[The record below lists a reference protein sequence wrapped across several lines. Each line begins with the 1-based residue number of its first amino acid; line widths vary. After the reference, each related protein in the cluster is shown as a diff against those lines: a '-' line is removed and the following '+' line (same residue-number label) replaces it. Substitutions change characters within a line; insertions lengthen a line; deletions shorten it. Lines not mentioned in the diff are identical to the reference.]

1 MLGGSRGPF
10 KPGHPGIIQEP
21 AVCPFP
27 RKERADSRFSHVYAV
42 NGRIRC
48 LYGTLQKRADLLVVS
63 VTTDL
68 LGGLSA
74 TC

>member
-10 KPGHPGIIQEP
+10 KPGASRDNQKP

-27 RKERADSRFSHVYAV
+27 RKERADSRFPHVYAV
-42 NGRIRC
+42 NGRVRC
-48 LYGTLQKRADLLVVS
+48 LYGTLQKRADLLVIS

-68 LGGLSA
+68 FGGLSA